1 MERRAILANEPGG
14 HSPLRV
20 RLDGDAL
27 IGNWKAL
34 DRLSGSASAGAAVKA
49 NGYGLGAV
57 AVATRLAKA
66 GCPHFFVA
74 HWREAS
80 ELAMH
85 IPAASISVLNGVLPE
100 DRECATS
107 LGARPVLNSARQ
119 VALWRSWGGGAC
131 DVMIDTGMNRLG
143 VPASDWS
150 ADLVAG
156 LDLHLLMSHLASA
169 DTDVA
174 QNGAQH
180 AAFMAMSAGVPCR
193 GRSLANSA
201 GIALGSDYH
210 FDMTR
215 PGLALYGGVARPEL
229 GPHIRQVAQPQAQI
243 LQVRQLKAGDK
254 LGYNA
259 LFEAEREMTAA
270 IVAIGYADGYLRSF
284 TNSGQCLANG
294 QTLPVL
300 GRVSM
305 DLTIIDISAA
315 ADLQEGDWVD
325 VDYDLARAVA
335 QSGLSPYE
343 LLTGMGQR
351 MQRLWV

>member
-1 MERRAILANEPGG
+1 MLDSAALVSNWRALNT
-14 HSPLRV
+14 
-20 RLDGDAL
+20 
-27 IGNWKAL
+27 
-34 DRLSGSASAGAAVKA
+34 LSGAAQAGAAVKA

-57 AVATRLAKA
+57 GAATRLADA

-80 ELAMH
+80 ELARH
-85 IPAASISVLNGVLPE
+85 IPANRISVLNGVLPD
-100 DRECATS
+100 DRPLATS

-119 VALWRSWGGGAC
+119 IQLWQSWGGGAC
-131 DVMIDTGMNRLG
+131 DVMLDTGMNRLG
-143 VPASDWS
+143 VAAADWS

-156 LDLHLLMSHLASA
+156 LDLHVLMSHLASA

-174 QNGAQH
+174 QNAAQRD
-180 AAFMAMSAGVPCR
+180 AFLAMSGDIRCR
-193 GRSLANSA
+193 ARSLANSA
-201 GIALGSDYH
+201 GIALGPDYH

-229 GPHIRQVAQPQAQI
+229 APHIRQVAQPQAQI
-243 LQVRQLKAGDK
+243 LQVRALQAGDK

-259 LFEAEREMTAA
+259 LFEADRAMTAA

-284 TNSGQCLANG
+284 TNTGQCRADDVA
-294 QTLPVL
+294 LPVL

-315 ADLQEGDWVD
+315 PHLQEGDWVD
-325 VDYDLARAVA
+325 VDYDLARASA

-351 MQRLWV
+351 MQRIWV